1 MRALREL
8 EFLKQKI
15 QEISQVI
22 KRTNEREIEKRLII
36 EKLKEQIKDK

>member
-15 QEISQVI
+15 QEISMVI
-22 KRTNEREIEKRLII
+22 KRTNEREIEKRMII

>member
-15 QEISQVI
+15 QEISMVI
-22 KRTNEREIEKRLII
+22 KRTNEREIEKRMII
-36 EKLKEQIKDK
+36 EKLKE